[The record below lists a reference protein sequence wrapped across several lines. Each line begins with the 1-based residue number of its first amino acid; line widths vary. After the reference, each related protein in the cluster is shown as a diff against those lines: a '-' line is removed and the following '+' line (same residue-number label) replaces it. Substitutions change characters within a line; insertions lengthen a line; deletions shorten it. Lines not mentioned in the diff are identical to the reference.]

1 MGDQV
6 VYSKR
11 TVASLAMLLFALAL
25 GAGAYLLVNVNQFD
39 GVLPGDWTVA
49 VGLWFGLGLV
59 SWIVVRV
66 RLPYADP
73 LLLPSVF
80 LLNGLGIAMIYRLD
94 QATDP
99 PMQSGRLQLMW
110 TIAAVAVMIAVV
122 LFLGDHR
129 RLQRYT
135 YLWFALGLGLL
146 LLPLLP
152 GIGYESHGA
161 RVWIRFGS
169 FSFQPGEV
177 AKIVLSVAFASY
189 LTEKRDVL
197 AVAGR
202 RILGIDLP
210 RARDLGPIALIFGV
224 SLIILVFQTDLGM
237 SLLFFSLF
245 VAMIYVA
252 TQRPSWVILGLLLVI
267 ALGTF
272 GYSQMG
278 HVRVRF
284 ESWLNPF
291 ANPDQNGQI
300 ISAQYGFASGG
311 LFGTGWG
318 LGRPYLTPI
327 AKSDFIAAALGEEL
341 GLVGLFAILL
351 VYLVFVTR
359 ILRAAL
365 AAREPFGKL
374 LAAGLGFVFALQV
387 VIIVGGVT
395 RLLPLTGLTTPF
407 MSQGGSSLISNYLLL
422 GLLLTLTHQVRRPQ
436 PAVSPDEYAVGAAAA
451 GVPSVAAPLPP
462 PAPAGP
468 GKRPGVPADDEP
480 TEVIVA
486 VRPEDGPPTEPFVP
500 LDQPP
505 PSVWSRLPRKGEDRP

>member
-1 MGDQV
+1 MADQV
-6 VYSKR
+6 VHSKR

-25 GAGAYLLVNVNQFD
+25 GAGAYLMVNLNQFD
-39 GVLPGDWTVA
+39 GVLPEDWTVA

-59 SWIVVRV
+59 TWLVVRL

-73 LLLPSVF
+73 LLLPAVF

-94 QATDP
+94 QATTP
-99 PMQSGRLQLMW
+99 PMQSGRLQLLW
-110 TIAAVAVMIAVV
+110 TVAAVAVLLVVV

-129 RLQRYT
+129 RLQKYT

-161 RVWIRFGS
+161 RVWIRLGS

-210 RARDLGPIALIFGV
+210 RARDLGPIALLFGV

-252 TQRPSWVILGLLLVI
+252 TQRPSWAILGALLVVVMG
-267 ALGTF
+267 ALGYT
-272 GYSQMG
+272 QMN

-284 ESWLNPF
+284 ESWLHPF
-291 ANPDQNGQI
+291 SDPAQNGQI

-351 VYLVFVTR
+351 VYLIFVAR

-395 RLLPLTGLTTPF
+395 RMLPLTGLTTPF

-436 PAVSPDEYAVGAAAA
+436 PAVTAEEYALADAAPAAAP
-451 GVPSVAAPLPP
+451 VPAPP
-462 PAPAGP
+462 PVRATGHGVAG
-468 GKRPGVPADDEP
+468 DDEP
-480 TEVIVA
+480 TEVIA
-486 VRPEDGPPTEPFVP
+486 VVLPEDGPPTEPFAPVDRP
-500 LDQPP
+500 A
-505 PSVWSRLPRKGEDRP
+505 PSVWARLPRKGEDRP